1 MIRIYTFEKNFLVL
15 FYVWGSPT
23 SRLQSHCKEIV
34 YFLLLTFWPLVLNAR
49 PLKWE
54 SSALI
59 AAHLPPG
66 FESAFFKKGY
76 LLILISGGVT
86 RDVQVKHIYHKDSK
100 TAYTEREKWNWCWI
114 FSLKIRPRRD
124 LMVRICIREK
134 FTTKLIVYIHKR
146 KLWRL
151 LPMMGPRII

>member
-1 MIRIYTFEKNFLVL
+1 M
-15 FYVWGSPT
+15 
-23 SRLQSHCKEIV
+23 
-34 YFLLLTFWPLVLNAR
+34 NAR

-100 TAYTEREKWNWCWI
+100 TAYREREREMK
-114 FSLKIRPRRD
+114 
-124 LMVRICIREK
+124 LMLDFLIENS
-134 FTTKLIVYIHKR
+134 TKERFDGADMH
-146 KLWRL
+146 
-151 LPMMGPRII
+151 